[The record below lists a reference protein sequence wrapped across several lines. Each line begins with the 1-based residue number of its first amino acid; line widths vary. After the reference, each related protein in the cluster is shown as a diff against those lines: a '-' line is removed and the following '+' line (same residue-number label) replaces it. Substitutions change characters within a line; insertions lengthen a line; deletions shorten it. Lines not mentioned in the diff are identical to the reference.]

1 MTTQESPKVSHVQ
14 VLADD
19 SGSILAAVMRT
30 AGTDSIPDS
39 IPDSG
44 EDVAPQVSL
53 LASEGQVLHDVSV
66 SMGSA
71 EEMFESLDQCVIRVD
86 AGVPTLVRRA
96 DA

>member
-30 AGTDSIPDS
+30 AGADS

-53 LASEGQVLHDVSV
+53 LASEGQVLHEVSV
-66 SMGSA
+66 SGASG

>member
-30 AGTDSIPDS
+30 AGTDS

-71 EEMFESLDQCVIRVD
+71 EEMFESLDQCVVRVD

>member
-30 AGTDSIPDS
+30 AGTDA

-44 EDVAPQVSL
+44 EGVAPQVSL
-53 LASEGQVLHDVSV
+53 VASEGQALQEVSV
-66 SMGSA
+66 SGASA

-86 AGVPTLVRRA
+86 AGVPTLVPRA

>member
-1 MTTQESPKVSHVQ
+1 MTTQESPKVSHLQ

-19 SGSILAAVMRT
+19 TGSILAAVMRT
-30 AGTDSIPDS
+30 AGTDSNPD
-39 IPDSG
+39 PG

-53 LASEGQVLHDVSV
+53 LASEGQVLHDLSI
-66 SMGSA
+66 SGASG
-71 EEMFESLDQCVIRVD
+71 EEMFEALDQCVVRVD